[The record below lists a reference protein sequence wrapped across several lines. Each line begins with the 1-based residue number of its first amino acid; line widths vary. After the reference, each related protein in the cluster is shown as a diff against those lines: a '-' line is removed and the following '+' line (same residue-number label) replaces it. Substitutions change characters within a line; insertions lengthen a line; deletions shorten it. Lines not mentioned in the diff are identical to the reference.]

1 MKMNNLIKNISALFL
16 TLSANQLALA
26 AEPNTETNCALATQL
41 AEKSYSRIQPATA
54 SGEIETAIYYSKA
67 FWDIFELS
75 PNCPNIQ
82 KISVA
87 LNKANLG
94 KDANPQQYRPNF
106 SSSIYTS
113 TSTFNLSNF
122 KVPADCKTNDCQLVF
137 TTSGQGSIN
146 GLETPKAFLINKDMA
161 TELKIDK
168 SQILSA
174 PQK

>member
-1 MKMNNLIKNISALFL
+1 MKRSFKNSTVLFL
-16 TLSANQLALA
+16 TLAANHLALS
-26 AEPNTETNCALATQL
+26 AEPNTDTNCALATQL
-41 AEKSYSRIQPATA
+41 AEKSYSRIQPASA
-54 SGEIETAIYYSKA
+54 SGEIDTAIYYSKA

-82 KISVA
+82 KISVV

-94 KDANPQQYRPNF
+94 KDANPQQYRPNI
-106 SSSIYTS
+106 SSSSYTS
-113 TSTFNLSNF
+113 TSTFDLSNF

-137 TTSGQGSIN
+137 TTSGHGSIS
-146 GLETPKAFLINKDMA
+146 GFETPKAFIINKDMA

-168 SQILSA
+168 SQILNA

>member
-1 MKMNNLIKNISALFL
+1 MKNTISHIAL
-16 TLSANQLALA
+16 TILAFSINPVTLA
-26 AEPNTETNCALATQL
+26 AETDGGTDCALATQL
-41 AEKSYSRIQPATA
+41 AEKSYSRIQPASA
-54 SGEIETAIYYSKA
+54 SGETETAIYYSKA

-94 KDANPQQYRPNF
+94 KDANPQQYRQSFN
-106 SSSIYTS
+106 SSSYTS

-137 TTSGQGSIN
+137 TTSGKGSIS
-146 GLETPKAFLINKDMA
+146 GFETPKAFIINKDMA

-168 SQILSA
+168 SQLFNA